1 MTVPLSTVVDITINV
16 AGSQGPKFGF
26 GSLLGAF
33 THSVTAN
40 RQDGPYFSIKEVE
53 DAGFTA
59 AAVPALHEWATIAF
73 TQTRGVDSVIIGRV
87 DAGDANWTATMT
99 AIEAE
104 DPNSWYWTNIES
116 RADADIA
123 EVAAWVEARFYRYS
137 GQSDDKTG
145 VAMAAAKAAGYKR
158 TFLSYHATDGDYL
171 DGGITSIIGGFNL
184 DVPDGVGVAFGK
196 APIGITPDIL
206 TDGESTA
213 IFAENGNVYTT
224 TNQPFYTKGTNA
236 DGSFIDVQTTVD
248 WLDKRIQEAVIA
260 AFVNTP
266 TKIPYT
272 QRGIHTIVTTVLGV
286 LNDGVSFGHFA
297 PNPAPECIEP
307 DILTISAADKENRN
321 LTLTAT
327 ATLAGA
333 IQKLTITFNLTL

>member
-16 AGSQGPKFGF
+16 TGSQGPKFGF
-26 GSLLGAF
+26 GSILGAF

-53 DAGFTA
+53 DAGFTSA
-59 AAVPALHEWATIAF
+59 ATPTIHEWATIVFSQA
-73 TQTRGVDSVIIGRV
+73 RGVDSLIVGRV
-87 DAGDANWTATMT
+87 DAVDANYTVTMT

-116 RADADIA
+116 RVDADIA
-123 EVAAWVEARFYRYS
+123 LVAAWVEARFYRFS

-145 VAMAAAKAAGYKR
+145 AAMAAAKAALQKR

-171 DGGITSIIGGFNL
+171 DGGITSIVGGFNL
-184 DVPDGVGVAFGK
+184 DVPNGVGVAFGK
-196 APIGITPDIL
+196 APSGITPDIL
-206 TDGESTA
+206 TDSESTA

-224 TNQPFYTKGTNA
+224 TNQPFYTKGTSA
-236 DGSFIDVQTTVD
+236 DGSFIDIQTTVD
-248 WLDKRIQEAVIA
+248 WLDKRTQEAIISL
-260 AFVNTP
+260 FTGTG

-272 QRGIHTIVTTVLGV
+272 QRGIHQVVTSVLGV

-297 PNPAPECIEP
+297 PNPAPRCEEP
-307 DILTISAADKENRN
+307 DILTISAADKANRN
-321 LTLTAT
+321 LTLEAT

-333 IQKLTITFNLTL
+333 IQQLTIVFNLTL